1 MGLIDNRNSS
11 SLLPIGIGELGTLYD
26 IKVCASVSP
35 REKRDI
41 GMHPPKNVLKLEV
54 RKNKFRA

>member
-1 MGLIDNRNSS
+1 M
-11 SLLPIGIGELGTLYD
+11 GELGTLYD